1 LKYGVNALLLA
12 SREDPSSLDACRIG
26 ESVPMAAPLCVIILA
41 AGKGTRMK
49 NTLPKVLHPLAGRSL
64 IEHVL
69 AAAGALLPARTVV
82 VLAPGM
88 RDVAAVVGRS
98 RLAPI
103 VVLQEP
109 QLGTGHALMA
119 ARSALP
125 EVGTVLVMFGDTPLL
140 TDTTLQR
147 LVEAREAE
155 NAAVAVLGIRPDD
168 PAGYGRL
175 RVDDGRLLEIVEDRH
190 ADAVLRRNAAC
201 NAGVMAFDAA
211 RLGVLLQMLPL
222 HPEKNEHYL
231 TDAVAAAVARGWMCV
246 AMDGPASEGIGINS
260 QAQLAEVTRLLQERL
275 RATAMAG
282 GVIMPVPETVH
293 LATDTEIA
301 PGAVIEPYVVFGP
314 GVRIGA
320 GAIVHSFSHL
330 ERAVVAQGAEI
341 GPFARLR
348 PGSEIGE
355 GAKIGNFVE
364 TKNTKLAPGA
374 KANHLAY
381 LGDTVVGSKANVGA
395 GTITCNYDGF
405 GKHPTQIGA
414 GAFIGSNTALVA
426 PVSVGAQAI
435 VAAGSVVTRDVP
447 EDGFAVARA
456 RQEIKENRAGW
467 LRERLRRRKDG

>member
-1 LKYGVNALLLA
+1 
-12 SREDPSSLDACRIG
+12 
-26 ESVPMAAPLCVIILA
+26 MAAPLCVIILA

-49 NTLPKVLHPLAGRSL
+49 NMLPKVLHPLAGRSL

-69 AAAGALLPARTVV
+69 AVADALLPTRTAV

-88 RDVAAVVGRS
+88 RDVEDVVGRS
-98 RLAPI
+98 PLAPV

-125 EVGTVLVMFGDTPLL
+125 GLGTVLVMFGDTPLL
-140 TDTTLQR
+140 TSATLRR

-155 NAAVAVLGIRPDD
+155 NAAVAVLGFRPDD
-168 PAGYGRL
+168 SAGYGRL

-190 ADAVLRRNAAC
+190 ADAVLKRDAAC

-211 RLGVLLQMLPL
+211 RLGALLQMLPL
-222 HPEKNEHYL
+222 RPKKNEHYL
-231 TDAVAAAVARGWMCV
+231 TDAVAAAVARGWVCV
-246 AMDGPASEGIGINS
+246 TIEGPVSEGIGINS

-275 RATAMAG
+275 RAAALAE
-282 GVIMPVPETVH
+282 GVIMPAPETVH
-293 LATDTEIA
+293 LAVDTEIA
-301 PGAVIEPYVVFGP
+301 PGAMIEPYVVFGP

-330 ERAVVAQGAEI
+330 EWAVVAQGAEI

-364 TKNTKLAPGA
+364 TKNMTLAAGA
-374 KANHLAY
+374 KANHLTY
-381 LGDTVVGSKANVGA
+381 LGDVSVGAKANIGA

-405 GKHPTQIGA
+405 GKYMTQIGE

-426 PVSVGAQAI
+426 PVMVGARAI

-447 EDGFAVARA
+447 KDGFAVARA

-467 LRERLRRRKDG
+467 LRERLRRRKNG